1 MSKRISYQV
10 NGKVQG
16 VCFRAYTVEEA
27 NKLGVTGFVKNAS
40 DGTVTGEAQGDD
52 NKIQHFVQWLNKGPS
67 AAKVSRVSHSEI
79 EPKQGETDF
88 KQIRR

>member
-1 MSKRISYQV
+1 MSKRISYKV

-27 NKLGVTGFVKNAS
+27 NKLGVTGYVKNAA

-52 NKIQHFVQWLNKGPS
+52 KKIQEFVQWLNKGPS
-67 AAKVSRVSHSEI
+67 AARVSGVEHSDI
-79 EPKQGETDF
+79 EPKQGEDGF
-88 KQIRR
+88 KQ